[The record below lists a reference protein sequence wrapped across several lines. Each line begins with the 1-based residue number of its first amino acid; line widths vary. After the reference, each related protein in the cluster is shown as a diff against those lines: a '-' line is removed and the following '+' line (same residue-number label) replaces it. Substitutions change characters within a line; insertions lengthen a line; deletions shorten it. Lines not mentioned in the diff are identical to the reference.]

1 MRLTIDSLPWS
12 HPILTLSNTKQLKK
26 VIGNYLKMPDYYIPG
41 KNILTPEPVIDHYE
55 TRTREVTKKRVSG
68 SESYVSGYNDL
79 GNGYFRRSYFWKTY
93 LWILFRN
100 RKHIKSQF
108 TAMNQ
113 FMKPS
118 IIMKSTN
125 GYMNVLWKLMA
136 ITLLPIGEKP
146 I

>member
-1 MRLTIDSLPWS
+1 MILEMAISKKLFLKDLLMNTIPK
-12 HPILTLSNTKQLKK
+12 P
-26 VIGNYLKMPDYYIPG
+26 
-41 KNILTPEPVIDHYE
+41 
-55 TRTREVTKKRVSG
+55 
-68 SESYVSGYNDL
+68 
-79 GNGYFRRSYFWKTY
+79 
-93 LWILFRN
+93 
-100 RKHIKSQF
+100 KHIKSQF